1 MTITLD
7 ERRTARYRFYGVVGN
22 PLYFGVAVDPEQRWL
37 AHRHAEWW
45 PLVDPDK
52 TIVDW
57 YDDRAEAMKAEKESI
72 EAEQPAHNR
81 DHADYLPSRG
91 MPTTQ
96 LRANLADVLNGA
108 INGQITYVTN
118 NGRRVAAIV
127 PVLIAEAADHDGSP
141 RSSE

>member
-1 MTITLD
+1 MTAALA
-7 ERRTARYRFYGVVGN
+7 ERKTARYRFYGVAGG

-37 AHRHAEWW
+37 AHRNTEWW
-45 PLVDPDK
+45 PLVDPSK

-57 YDDRAEAMKAEKESI
+57 YDDRAAALRAEKEAI
-72 EAEQPAHNR
+72 EAEKPAHNR

-91 MPTTQ
+91 MPTTK
-96 LRANLADVLNGA
+96 LRANLADAINGA
-108 INGQITYVTN
+108 VNGQITYVTN

-127 PVLIAEAADHDGSP
+127 PVLIAEAADHDDSP